1 MSTKKAIKE
10 NAIYNKIKVISSKE
24 AWDLSNKDSPKL
36 KDCYEFVGKVEKEQP
51 HIIRNTYKNAK
62 KADST
67 ISYYD
72 DFCHLNKCTKKEII
86 DKLYK
91 SNRTKKVYLV
101 LDNGKTNKN
110 KKKK

>member
-36 KDCYEFVGKVEKEQP
+36 KDCYEFVGKVEKGQP
-51 HIIRNTYKNAK
+51 HIIRNAYKNAK
-62 KADST
+62 KANST

-91 SNRTKKVYLV
+91 SDRTKKVYLV

>member
-1 MSTKKAIKE
+1 MLKKQI
-10 NAIYNKIKVISSKE
+10 V
-24 AWDLSNKDSPKL
+24 
-36 KDCYEFVGKVEKEQP
+36 
-51 HIIRNTYKNAK
+51 R
-62 KADST
+62 T

-91 SNRTKKVYLV
+91 SDRTKKVYLV
-101 LDNGKTNKN
+101 LDNCKTNKN